1 MTPSIR
7 HCVTSVTVEIDAPAA
22 FVWEVLVDYASY
34 PEWNPYT
41 IAVETTLEI
50 GDRIDLTLPNP
61 DGSEGTMLNREFIR
75 IVDPPHHLRYDT
87 GEEYPG
93 LLGMRDQYVTELG
106 PDRCQLSHDGHAQWR
121 ARRPGHGDE
130 RRLDQGRL
138 RRGGRRAEV
147 AGRAAAG
154 HPMTPPAV
162 RFLTDR
168 RSARIPQQTRSGR
181 LG

>member
-1 MTPSIR
+1 MTPPEIR

-22 FVWEVLVDYASY
+22 FVWDVLVDYPSY

-75 IVDPPHHLRYDT
+75 VVDPPHHLRYDT

-106 PDRCQLSHDGHAQWR
+106 PDRCSYHTTDTLSGELADLVMETNGAWIKAGFDLVANALKVR
-121 ARRPGHGDE
+121 SE
-130 RRLDQGRL
+130 ELL
-138 RRGGRRAEV
+138 
-147 AGRAAAG
+147 AGR
-154 HPMTPPAV
+154 
-162 RFLTDR
+162 
-168 RSARIPQQTRSGR
+168 
-181 LG
+181 

>member
-1 MTPSIR
+1 M
-7 HCVTSVTVEIDAPAA
+7 TSVTVEIDAPAA
-22 FVWEVLVDYASY
+22 FVWDVLVDYPSY

-61 DGSEGTMLNREFIR
+61 DGSDGTMLNREFIR
-75 IVDPPHHLRYDT
+75 VVDPPHHLRYDT

-106 PDRCQLSHDGHAQWR
+106 PDRCTLPHDGHAQRR

-138 RRGGRRAEV
+138 RLGGHALKARAEQLL
-147 AGRAAAG
+147 AS
-154 HPMTPPAV
+154 P
-162 RFLTDR
+162 
-168 RSARIPQQTRSGR
+168 
-181 LG
+181 